1 MGTGTDSGFDANDAA
16 NIAVLTSQQLMEWWA
31 LTHQQT
37 IPVNPNTP
45 IYSGPTPGGGR
56 LTLPSNTFI
65 VIAIAV
71 VAVILLTK

>member
-1 MGTGTDSGFDANDAA
+1 MQPDNGFDVNDAA
-16 NIAVLTSQQLMEWWA
+16 QIAVLTSQQLMEWWA

-56 LTLPSNTFI
+56 LTLPSNTLI
-65 VIAIAV
+65 VLALGIVAV
-71 VAVILLTK
+71 VLLVK